1 MKTLKKALSAVLAAA
16 MALSMVT
23 SAAFAAAG
31 DAAKIGFNVKD
42 SNVAKQIFVKDDSL
56 WVFPH
61 PWNASQY
68 ITNYTL
74 YANKIESTN
83 GYTLR
88 VTDEN
93 KKQIIDQ
100 TEVNKPVADGS
111 FVRAVKDS
119 ETIYIPIVE
128 QAEENTGINQG
139 FFSGYVPNNAY
150 LNKDVKGV
158 FGRNFDEA
166 AAVFTV
172 PANAENQAG
181 SRMEYNIAG
190 TLTETTAPITV
201 EVSFYFDGNAR
212 AAIYQNGGAVLMSVD
227 KDGKCSYQFHGGAGD
242 AAIKDLGITLESGKW
257 HRFAVSIDK
266 AKGDWSTVWVDG
278 KMANGVGSGWGS
290 LPTQLRFGLTSD
302 CGEGHVAYADPRAY
316 YGYYNNAYDSVRVK
330 STAGD
335 AIVDVA
341 AKNIK
346 YNSVSI
352 DSAESLAAAVL
363 EATNAREA
371 KVYTDSTKTALGYTE
386 NSVVEIVSKSM
397 ASREIYT
404 IESTATPMQKIG
416 LNISNEYEY
425 GFSWTGDKKSI
436 DNKYIIKDEEKLYVF
451 SSPINSITAYAYKV
465 LQTLESTRGYE
476 LSIVDKDYNTI
487 DGLVM
492 KDDNSG
498 PVTGTRNKE
507 IVTKGC
513 FLKAVKG
520 DDTVYI
526 PIDNKIE
533 HISSIDLSTVGGH
546 NWQTAM
552 VPVSNEGGLAGK
564 ASDDVAYVMTAGATA
579 TTGLAKLQLDSDECK
594 KYYSGRNYTYVVNVY
609 ADGDAIARIIPVS
622 STGSFINA
630 FRWTPDGNF
639 TYNYN
644 EENNADGG
652 NIERGKWHRV
662 AITLEPQR
670 GRLHFWVDGKHI
682 TDTSV
687 YLSSG
692 LSRLDLGVDAGSKN
706 GKVAYDDLRIYEG
719 YYDADEDMVNV
730 TSLNTSAY
738 DGNISYTSEITSVDA
753 LKSELGVKS
762 IALYTDDTMTAK
774 TTELSNAA
782 YAAAVSE
789 SGMGYGYF
797 NVAKV
802 ERENM
807 LVSKAENGSFT
818 AKALYT
824 VPENTTITVATYNKQ
839 TGKVEDAK
847 RYTVAAD
854 GIAELA
860 AAMSDTAYQKAFLW
874 DEKMSPLAAATQLA
888 D

>member
-201 EVSFYFDGNAR
+201 EISFYFDGNAG
-212 AAIYQNGGAVLMSVD
+212 AAVYMNGGAVLMSVD

-330 STAGD
+330 STLGD
-335 AIVDVA
+335 AIVDTA
-341 AKNIK
+341 AKTVK
-346 YNSVSI
+346 YNSVNI
-352 DSAESLAAAVL
+352 DNAEALSAAVL
-363 EATNAREA
+363 AATNAREV
-371 KVYTDSTKTALGYTE
+371 KIYTDDTKTALGYTE
-386 NSVVEIVSKSM
+386 NSVAEIVSKSM

-404 IESTATPMQKIG
+404 LESTATPMQKIG
-416 LNISNEYEY
+416 LEILGTYET
-425 GFSWTGDKKSI
+425 GFSWVGNVNQRTNIYVK
-436 DNKYIIKDEEKLYVF
+436 KDEDKLYVF
-451 SSPINSITAYAYKV
+451 SSPLNEYTAYAYRV
-465 LQTLESTRGYE
+465 LKSLKSARGYE
-476 LSIVDKDYNTI
+476 LSIVDKDKNEI
-487 DGLVM
+487 SGLVM
-492 KDDNSG
+492 KEDNSG
-498 PVTGTRNKE
+498 PLAGTRDKD

-513 FLKAVKG
+513 FLKGVKG
-520 DDTVYI
+520 DDVVYI

-533 HISSIDLSTVGGH
+533 LVNSSDLSTLGGH
-546 NWQTAM
+546 NWQTD
-552 VPVSNEGGLAGK
+552 VVNVSNDGKIAGK
-564 ASDDVAYVMTAGATA
+564 EENDVAYVMIPKN
-579 TTGLAKLQLDSDECK
+579 TTTKLAKLQLDSDDLTQ
-594 KYYSGRNYTYVVNVY
+594 YYSGGNYTYSLNVY
-609 ADGDAIARIIPVS
+609 ADGDTTARIIPVI
-622 STGSFINA
+622 GSGFADA
-630 FRWTPDGNF
+630 FNWAPDGKF
-639 TYNYN
+639 TYVG
-644 EENNADGG
+644 NNMVAMDGG
-652 NIERGKWHRV
+652 TAERGKWHRV
-662 AITLEPQR
+662 AITFDTQR
-670 GRLHFWVDGKHI
+670 GRLHFWVDGKLI
-682 TDTSV
+682 TTTSA
-687 YLSSG
+687 YLSS
-692 LSRLDLGVDAGSKN
+692 LSRLDLGIETGSSN

-719 YYDADEDMVNV
+719 YYDADEDMVEV
-730 TSLNTSAY
+730 TSQNTSAY
-738 DGNISYTSEITSVDA
+738 GGAISYTDEIPNVDA
-753 LKSELGVKS
+753 LKADMGIDNIS
-762 IALYTDDTMTAK
+762 LYTDNTLAAK
-774 TTELSNAA
+774 TENLSEAK
-782 YAAAVSE
+782 YAMVLSE
-789 SGMGYGYF
+789 SGVGYNYF

-802 ERENM
+802 DKANM
-807 LVSKAENGSFT
+807 LVSKEENGTFT
-818 AKALYT
+818 ARALYK
-824 VPENTTITVATYNKQ
+824 VPEGTDITIATYNKQ
-839 TGKVEDAK
+839 TGKLE
-847 RYTVAAD
+847 TVKQYETGSD
-854 GIAELA
+854 GIAELTKT
-860 AAMSDTAYQKAFLW
+860 MSDTTYQKAFLW
-874 DEKMSPLAAATQLA
+874 DSQLKPIAAATQSGN
-888 D
+888 